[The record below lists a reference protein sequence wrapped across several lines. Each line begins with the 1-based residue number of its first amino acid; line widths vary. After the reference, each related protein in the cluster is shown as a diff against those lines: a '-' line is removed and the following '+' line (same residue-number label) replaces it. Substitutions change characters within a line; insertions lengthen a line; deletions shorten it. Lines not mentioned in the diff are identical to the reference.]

1 MAFRRNSLQF
11 TNLKSAIPNK
21 STGRTGRSAA
31 NAGPVRT
38 PLTFDAIFVERMW
51 GGRRLES
58 EFGKKLPPQ
67 RPIGESWE
75 IVDRPEAQSVVR
87 NRPLRGKTLHE
98 LWTQYRE
105 EIFGYVPDSPR
116 FPLLLKLLD
125 AHEKLSLQVH
135 PPAKFAERLGGEPKT
150 EFWYVAA
157 ADPGAEVYLGFGE
170 SITRDQFE
178 KALRDGTA
186 ADHVHK
192 IRVKTGD
199 AVFLPAG
206 RLHALGTGNLLIEI
220 QQNSDTTYRVFD
232 WNRRDDTGKQRQL
245 HIDQALQCIDFSDV
259 RPRLVQ
265 PEGELLLRD
274 NLFEIRK
281 WDLHSTREIASRGQ
295 FAIACCL
302 TGSMRCA
309 GVDLRAG
316 EFFLIPASLL
326 DRQLKPISNGTS
338 LLLIT
343 IPKL

>member
-1 MAFRRNSLQF
+1 M
-11 TNLKSAIPNK
+11 
-21 STGRTGRSAA
+21 
-31 NAGPVRT
+31 
-38 PLTFDAIFVERMW
+38 ERMW

-58 EFGKKLPPQ
+58 EFGKKLPPR

-87 NRPLRGKTLHE
+87 NGPLRGKTLHE

-105 EIFGYVPDSPR
+105 EIFGDVPDSPR
-116 FPLLLKLLD
+116 FPAVLKLLD

-157 ADPGAEVYLGFGE
+157 ADPGAEIYLGFGE

-178 KALRDGTA
+178 QGAPRWYGSRSRLQNPRQNRATPPSFRQVVFMLWARVICSSKSSRIATPPIAYSIGTA
-186 ADHVHK
+186 W
-192 IRVKTGD
+192 
-199 AVFLPAG
+199 
-206 RLHALGTGNLLIEI
+206 
-220 QQNSDTTYRVFD
+220 TTRASSVE
-232 WNRRDDTGKQRQL
+232 L

-265 PEGELLLRD
+265 PEGELLLRH

-281 WDLHSTREIASRGQ
+281 WDLHSPREIASRGE

-302 TGSMRCA
+302 TGSARCA
-309 GVDLRAG
+309 GVGLGPG
-316 EFFLIPASLL
+316 EFFLIPASLR
-326 DRQLKPISNGTS
+326 DRQLKPIRNGTS